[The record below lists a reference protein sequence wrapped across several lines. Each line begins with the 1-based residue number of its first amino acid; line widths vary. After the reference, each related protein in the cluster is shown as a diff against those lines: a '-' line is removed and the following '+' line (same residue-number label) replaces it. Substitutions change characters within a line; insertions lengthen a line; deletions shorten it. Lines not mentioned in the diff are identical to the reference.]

1 MANKKEEKSNNTSEK
16 ETKNIKSSKSKEK
29 PTKAENLENKT
40 KKNNHKKINKITVI
54 IIPIIFLIIISVIFA
69 LMNITNENILNN
81 ISIMGIDV
89 SDLSKEEAKTV
100 LNDIINKKINE
111 EIILKKD
118 DYETSITPN
127 QINANFNIENAI
139 NEAYN
144 IGKDGNII
152 ANNYNILFTMLFGR
166 NIDCDLQYNTESMD
180 KKISDISAK
189 LPNSVK
195 QSSYYIEGNNLI
207 IVKGKQGVEIK
218 NPDLEEKI
226 INEIKDI
233 NNNSEIIQIPTQD
246 AVPTEINLEK
256 IRNEIYKEAE
266 SAYISQNP
274 TTVHPSVDGVDFAI
288 SLEEAEKILSE
299 EKEEYTIPLK
309 ITKPEKTLTDLGE
322 EAFPDKIA
330 TYSTRYDPS
339 NLNRSNNLSI
349 SAKKI
354 DGTILLPGETFSYNQ
369 TVGER
374 TIAEGYKEAGAYAG
388 GRVVQDVGGGICQTS
403 STLYNAALLANLEIV
418 DRSNHQFLTS
428 YVSAGRDATVSWGTI
443 DFQFKNNRTYPIK
456 IEASAKNGVCLM
468 SIYGIKEETEY
479 EVVIQSDVISYIPY
493 KTIYE
498 NDSSLEEGKEVVE
511 QSGYK
516 GCKSET
522 YKILKLNGKTVSKTL
537 LSKDTYDA
545 MDRIIKRG
553 TKNET
558 ETNATEE
565 NSKNEIQKENDI
577 EE

>member
-558 ETNATEE
+558 EINATEE

>member
-54 IIPIIFLIIISVIFA
+54 IISIIFLIIISVIFA

-218 NPDLEEKI
+218 KPDLEEKI

-565 NSKNEIQKENDI
+565 NSKNDIQKENDI

>member
-54 IIPIIFLIIISVIFA
+54 IISIIFLIIISVIFA

>member
-29 PTKAENLENKT
+29 PTKSENSENKT

-54 IIPIIFLIIISVIFA
+54 IISIIFLIIISVIFA

-180 KKISDISAK
+180 KKIYDISAK

-207 IVKGKQGVEIK
+207 IVKGKQGVERK
-218 NPDLEEKI
+218 KPDLEEKI

-428 YVSAGRDATVSWGTI
+428 YVSAGRDATVSWRTI

-479 EVVIQSDVISYIPY
+479 EVVMQSDVISYIPY

-558 ETNATEE
+558 EINATEE

>member
-1 MANKKEEKSNNTSEK
+1 M
-16 ETKNIKSSKSKEK
+16 
-29 PTKAENLENKT
+29 ENKT

-54 IIPIIFLIIISVIFA
+54 IISIIFLIIISVIFA

-256 IRNEIYKEAE
+256 IRNEIYKEPE

-274 TTVHPSVDGVDFAI
+274 TTVHPSVDGLDFAI
-288 SLEEAEKILSE
+288 SL
-299 EKEEYTIPLK
+299 
-309 ITKPEKTLTDLGE
+309 
-322 EAFPDKIA
+322 
-330 TYSTRYDPS
+330 
-339 NLNRSNNLSI
+339 
-349 SAKKI
+349 
-354 DGTILLPGETFSYNQ
+354 
-369 TVGER
+369 
-374 TIAEGYKEAGAYAG
+374 
-388 GRVVQDVGGGICQTS
+388 
-403 STLYNAALLANLEIV
+403 
-418 DRSNHQFLTS
+418 
-428 YVSAGRDATVSWGTI
+428 
-443 DFQFKNNRTYPIK
+443 
-456 IEASAKNGVCLM
+456 
-468 SIYGIKEETEY
+468 
-479 EVVIQSDVISYIPY
+479 
-493 KTIYE
+493 
-498 NDSSLEEGKEVVE
+498 
-511 QSGYK
+511 
-516 GCKSET
+516 
-522 YKILKLNGKTVSKTL
+522 
-537 LSKDTYDA
+537 
-545 MDRIIKRG
+545 
-553 TKNET
+553 
-558 ETNATEE
+558 
-565 NSKNEIQKENDI
+565 
-577 EE
+577 